1 MSSAP
6 VRSPHR
12 LEDDR
17 LVHGRGRFLPDLRPP
32 GLLHAAFVRSYLP
45 HARVVGADLAEAR
58 RRPGVVAAFTAA
70 DLDLSPI
77 PGATGRGPDVAMP
90 RHPLA
95 RDRVRYVG
103 EPIAMVVAEDRYVAA
118 DAAESWVE
126 LEELPVVADP
136 WAALR
141 DQTILHPEHGSN
153 VVSRSV
159 VGIDDPEDGP
169 AGPVSVTVRLDN

>member
-6 VRSPHR
+6 VRSAHR

-17 LVHGRGRFLPDLRPP
+17 LVHGRGRFVPDLRPP

-45 HARVVGADLAEAR
+45 HATVGALDLDEVR
-58 RRPGVVAAFTAA
+58 GRPGVVAAYAAA

-77 PGATGRGPDVAMP
+77 PGATGRGPDVPMP

-103 EPIAMVVAEDRYVAA
+103 EPIAMVVA
-118 DAAESWVE
+118 
-126 LEELPVVADP
+126 
-136 WAALR
+136 
-141 DQTILHPEHGSN
+141 
-153 VVSRSV
+153 
-159 VGIDDPEDGP
+159 
-169 AGPVSVTVRLDN
+169 